1 MKKFK
6 FWKILI
12 SVVLVC
18 VLAFSL
24 IACNPPE
31 EPDDGDQTTT
41 SWLNAKTEALNLILG
56 SAVTEFTNGFSQIKE
71 KVINIDFSANWTNNP
86 TDATETKENYTIVLK
101 GNIDITGG
109 QNTSLMFEIVNNSL
123 ADNKLVFGAYYND
136 GENEND
142 LFLILKNDQSLTGTI
157 FGDQPYITGRID
169 FASVAAIAN
178 LVTDNTA
185 TTESTN
191 DTSSLDIDVIIA
203 AIAGFCKDPVGADPN
218 STVNPYITT
227 NSDGSKDVKITID
240 LESVMNMVKTMG
252 GALLGF
258 ISPTVDGK
266 NVYSSLKEYFQEA
279 GIYIQVGK
287 GQWDALSNNNL
298 PSCAGVDVVLSAKIG
313 SDSDLQNLAVE
324 FINSAETF
332 DIVLGVP
339 MEKDNVNDEILSCKE
354 LVKFHFTKGSA
365 KLLFDK
371 IDINASFNQSVDA
384 EIQSKITSLI
394 SKYAD
399 TMAVS
404 NNMLSLT
411 MKGNVQRYNS
421 SSEINTA
428 EIYTYELKVDIDI
441 MGALM
446 AGLEYAFDPLNK
458 VVKTDGMTDA
468 EYKEKCAV
476 LWEGIVNEVMTYLKN
491 GGVDGKGLIEFVL
504 KDSEGNIDSYLYFNA
519 KDINIENKEAI
530 IEFYTT
536 DGEIKTKAEINIYDL
551 TDYAIEAAFR
561 SYEKKSAKQADY
573 KDILFNALKTI
584 TTVWGSINFIDSDN
598 DGVIDYT
605 EINKDF
611 KEALYT
617 LFGASDPTKDS
628 FDRILSILFAGY
640 QKMAISIE
648 NITFGNVQYTE
659 KLVPVGFEGEFGE
672 YETAYSNV
680 PEIRLGGVFTLSTGE
695 KVKIMDYLV
704 TEKNDKG
711 AITEVK
717 IITWKCNQEGTITS
731 AGGIA
736 VLTLTGDNIQIYGVD
751 GITIIE

>member
-56 SAVTEFTNGFSQIKE
+56 SAVTEFTNGFSQITE

-86 TDATETKENYTIVLK
+86 TDATETKENYTVTLK

-109 QNTSLMFEIVNNSL
+109 QNTSLMLEIVNNSL
-123 ADNKLVFGAYYND
+123 TDNKLVFGAYYND
-136 GENEND
+136 DENESD
-142 LFLILKNDQSLTGTI
+142 LFLILKNDQSITGTI
-157 FGDQPYITGRID
+157 FGDQAYITGRID

-178 LVTDNTA
+178 LVTDNTV

-191 DTSSLDIDVIIA
+191 DTGSLDIDVIIA

-279 GIYIQVGK
+279 GIYIQVGE

-298 PSCAGVDVVLSAKIG
+298 PSCKGVDVVLSAKIG
-313 SDSDLQNLAVE
+313 SDNSLQNLAVE

-339 MEKDNVNDEILSCKE
+339 MGKDEYTDEIFSCKE
-354 LVKFHFTKGSA
+354 LIKFHFTKGSA

-371 IDINASFNQSVDA
+371 IAINASFNQSVDT
-384 EIQSKITSLI
+384 EIQSKITNLI
-394 SKYAD
+394 DAYSG

-404 NNMLSLT
+404 NNMLSFT
-411 MKGNVQRYNS
+411 MNGTVKRYNS
-421 SSEINTA
+421 SSEIETA
-428 EIYTYELKVDIDI
+428 ETYTYELKVDIDV
-441 MGALM
+441 MGAVM
-446 AGLEYAFDPLNK
+446 AGLEYAFDPQNK

-468 EYKEKCAV
+468 DYKEKCAV
-476 LWEGIVNEVMTYLKN
+476 LWEGIVDAVMTHLKN
-491 GGVDGKGLIEFVL
+491 SGTNGKGLIEFIL

-519 KDINIENKEAI
+519 KDINIENNEAI

-551 TDYAIEAAFR
+551 TDYAIVAAFR
-561 SYEKKSAKQADY
+561 SYEKKSAKQSDY
-573 KDILFNALKTI
+573 KDILFNTLKTI

-598 DGVIDYT
+598 DGVINYI
-605 EINKDF
+605 EVSQDF
-611 KEALYT
+611 KDALYT
-617 LFGASDPTKDS
+617 IFGASDPTKDS
-628 FDRILSILFAGY
+628 FDRIFSILFASEK
-640 QKMAISIE
+640 KMAISVG
-648 NITFGNVQYTE
+648 NITFGNVPYTE
-659 KLVPVGFEGEFGE
+659 KLQPSGFDGAYQNYATE
-672 YETAYSNV
+672 YTNQAS
-680 PEIRLGGVFTLSTGE
+680 IRLGGAFRLSTGE
-695 KVKIMDYLV
+695 YVKIMDYLI
-704 TEKNDKG
+704 TQKNDKG
-711 AITEVK
+711 AIEEVK
-717 IITWKCNQEGTITS
+717 IITWKCDEDGVITS
-731 AGGIA
+731 AGGVA
-736 VLTLTGDNIQIYGVD
+736 VLTLKGDNIKIYGVD
-751 GITIIE
+751 GMTIIE